1 MSRYDWNGPPYR
13 SAWEVLSLT
22 PAFTMWLLA
31 LLCGPTVTFA
41 QGLRYDQLG
50 ESPAGLAPCDLPQVP
65 GEAWC
70 GSLSVPENRDNPE
83 GAHLE
88 LNIVVLRALESASAP
103 AAFYVSGGPGTGAAM
118 LAAAL
123 GVNYPALRRNLD
135 LVLVDRRG
143 TGGSNPLQCTFD
155 DFNVSL
161 RAFLIIQ
168 IEEDEALRCR
178 ASLSADLVRY
188 STWDE
193 VEDLDAVRAALGL
206 DRVNLLGAS
215 YGTRV
220 ALAYAVRFPEHTRS
234 MALYGVAP
242 PSLRIPS
249 DVAADVDRA
258 LDGLIASCP
267 DDPSCGAA
275 YPNLAVELDSVVARL
290 AVEPATL
297 PGRDP
302 ISGAEVSVTITRDVF
317 MGAVRIFLNAAVMA
331 QQLPFMI
338 HRAYEGDYGPL
349 AALLVPTGVAL
360 SRMLHLGTYLS
371 VVCAEDV
378 AWLDPDDVRTRA
390 NGTRTGTSL
399 FDNHLA
405 ACRSWGMAPSANHF
419 PQDWRSN
426 APTILIS
433 GKYDPVTPARWTE
446 AALDHLPNAVH
457 LTNPDA
463 GHADSLGSCE
473 TGAVVTLF
481 ETGRVPVESTTCARP
496 EGLRFRV
503 P

>member
-1 MSRYDWNGPPYR
+1 MISR
-13 SAWEVLSLT
+13 LT
-22 PAFTMWLLA
+22 PTGRQRVYLPTTSTTVMGLLA
-31 LLCGPTVTFA
+31 VLCGPTVTFA
-41 QGLRYDQLG
+41 QALQYEELG

-70 GSLSVPENRDNPE
+70 GSLSVPEDRDDTE
-83 GAHLE
+83 GRHID
-88 LNIVVLRALESASAP
+88 LNIVVLRALESEVAP

-123 GVNYPALRRNLD
+123 GLNYPVLRRGLD

-155 DFNVSL
+155 DFNESL

-168 IEEDEALRCR
+168 IEEDDVLRCR
-178 ASLSADLVRY
+178 SGLSADLAHY
-188 STWDE
+188 STWEE

-206 DRVNLLGAS
+206 DNVNLLGAS

-220 ALAYAVRFPEHTRS
+220 ALAYAVRYPGHTRS

-242 PSLRIPS
+242 PSLRVPS

-258 LDGLIASCP
+258 LNALIVSCAE
-267 DDPSCGAA
+267 DTSCGAA
-275 YPNLAVELDSVVARL
+275 YPNLGTELDSVVARL
-290 AVEPATL
+290 AAEPITVESRHPT
-297 PGRDP
+297 
-302 ISGAEVSVTITRDVF
+302 SGAALSVVITRDVF
-317 MGAVRIFLNAAVMA
+317 MGAMRTFLNGAVMA

-338 HRAYEGDYGPL
+338 HRAYEGDHGPV

-360 SRMLHLGTYLS
+360 SRILHLGTYLS
-371 VVCAEDV
+371 VVCAEDL
-378 AWLDPDDVRTRA
+378 ALLDPETVRARA
-390 NGTRTGTSL
+390 RGSRTGTSL

-405 ACRSWGMAPSANHF
+405 ACRSWGMTPAARDF
-419 PQDWRSN
+419 PRDWRSI
-426 APTILIS
+426 APTILVS
-433 GKYDPVTPARWTE
+433 GKYDPVTPARWIE

-457 LTNPDA
+457 LRNPDA
-463 GHADSLGSCE
+463 GHADSIGPCE
-473 TGAVVTLF
+473 SDAIITLF
-481 ETGRVPVESTTCARP
+481 ETGTLPVEAIGCTKT
-496 EGLRFRV
+496 EGLQFRV